1 MGNPRISKIAL
12 FQEESKKR
20 GKKEPHEYSIINQ
33 KYEEQSQKEIGSI
46 RGLKFDKQGKKN

>member
-1 MGNPRISKIAL
+1 MGNSRISKIAL
-12 FQEESKKR
+12 FQEGKQKK
-20 GKKEPHEYSIINQ
+20 GEKEPHEYSIINQ